1 MYHKTPPLNSPWER
15 SFYTAKQI
23 DDVEEYWNNLNK
35 RRQTMSDIED
45 KGYIDPTLPKLPTSR
60 ESDLLEEMIYD
71 KEITL
76 KHQQL
81 KTGEHYVMLS
91 KRYLNRTDVVKIEL
105 NKYITVDAVLEWVSQ
120 AIRKLNKREI

>member
-15 SFYTAKQI
+15 SFYTAKPI
-23 DDVEEYWNNLNK
+23 VDVEEYWNNLNK

-76 KHQQL
+76 
-81 KTGEHYVMLS
+81 ML
-91 KRYLNRTDVVKIEL
+91 YLNGYHKQYVNL
-105 NKYITVDAVLEWVSQ
+105 
-120 AIRKLNKREI
+120 IRGRYNG